1 MSTIYYPSRNRVYR
15 PKVSRGEQ
23 VLLAIAGGLLLFVL
37 SAAAIYTGFQIWY
50 AGRIYPGVS
59 VAGVDLGGLSVDEAE
74 ATLAQK
80 INYPHAG
87 RVVLRDGDR
96 MWVASPAELGLYFNP
111 KASAEVAFSAG
122 RTGAPGERLHDQANG
137 LTAGV
142 ELPPT
147 VIFDQRAAYDY
158 LARVAKEIDRP
169 TVDASL
175 SLNGTEVIVTPG
187 QVGRE
192 VDVTTS
198 LQAVSAQVQSL
209 RDGVV
214 DLLIKETAPII
225 LDANAEAD
233 VARQILSGPLTLRIP
248 ADDPDQPGPW
258 ILQPGD
264 LASMLSI
271 DKVETPDGLRY
282 QVRLATDK
290 LITFLGG
297 IAPNMIRVPQ
307 NARFIFNDETR
318 QLDIMQNSVIGRVLD
333 VEKSFN
339 LIQEQLRAGEH
350 EITLIMDYSNPQITD
365 DMTGEQLGITEL
377 VSSHTSYFRGS
388 SGERVQNIAAAASKF
403 HGVLVPPGATF
414 SMSDT
419 IGEITL
425 DNGFAEALIIVGG
438 QTIKGV
444 GGGVC
449 QVSTTLFRT
458 AFLGGFPIV
467 ERYAHAYRVGYYEQN
482 ASGRDARLAGLDATV
497 YVPIVDF
504 KFVNDTPYWLLM
516 ETYINGYSLTWK
528 FYSTSDGRTVEY
540 DTTGPVN
547 TVPPP
552 DPVYRENPDLATGVI
567 RQVDWAA
574 EGADV
579 TVTRRVY
586 RNGELYFSDNVYTH
600 YQAWADVYEYGP
612 GTELP
617 DQEETPPPG

>member
-1 MSTIYYPSRNRVYR
+1 MSTIYYPSRNRIYR
-15 PKVSRGEQ
+15 PKISRGEQ

-37 SAAAIYTGFQIWY
+37 SAVAIYTGFQVWY

-59 VAGVDLGGLSVDEAE
+59 VAGVDLSGLSADEAE
-74 ATLAQK
+74 ATLAQQ

-87 RVVLRDGDR
+87 RIVLRDGDR
-96 MWVASPAELGLYFNP
+96 MWVVSPAELGLYFNP
-111 KASAEVAFSAG
+111 KASAEAALRAG
-122 RTGAPGERLHDQANG
+122 RDGTPGERLHAQANG
-137 LTAGV
+137 LTSGV
-142 ELPPT
+142 DLPPT
-147 VIFDQRAAYDY
+147 IIIDQRAAYDT
-158 LARVAKEIDRP
+158 LARLAKEIDRP

-192 VDVTTS
+192 VDLITS
-198 LQAVSAQVQSL
+198 LQAVSAQAQSMS
-209 RDGVV
+209 DGVV
-214 DLLIKETAPII
+214 DLLIKETTPII

-233 VARQILSGPLTLRIP
+233 VARQILSGPLTLNIP
-248 ADDPDQPGPW
+248 ADDPDQSGPW
-258 ILQPGD
+258 ILQPSD
-264 LASMLSI
+264 LASMLAI
-271 DKVETPDGLRY
+271 DKVETPDGQRY
-282 QVRLATDK
+282 EVRLATDK

-297 IAPNMIRVPQ
+297 VAPNMIRTPQ
-307 NARFIFNDETR
+307 NAGFIFNDDTH
-318 QLDIMQNSVIGRVLD
+318 QLDVVRQSVIGRVLD

-339 LIQEQLRAGEH
+339 LIQEKIRAGEH
-350 EITLIMDYSNPQITD
+350 EVTLVMDYSNPQITD

-377 VSSHTSYFRGS
+377 VSSHTSFFRGS
-388 SGERVQNIAAAASKF
+388 SSDRVHNIAAAAAKF

-419 IGEITL
+419 IGDITL
-425 DNGFAEALIIVGG
+425 DNGYAEALIIVGG

-482 ASGRDARLAGLDATV
+482 ASGRDVRLAGLDASV

-504 KFVNDTPYWLLM
+504 KFTNDTPYWLLM
-516 ETYINGYSLTWK
+516 ETYMNGYSLTWK

-540 DTTGPVN
+540 TSTGPVN
-547 TVPPP
+547 TVAPP
-552 DPVYRENPDLATGVI
+552 DPIYRENPDLGNGVI

-579 TVTRRVY
+579 TVSRTVY
-586 RNGELYFSDNVYTH
+586 RNGEVYFSDTVFTH
-600 YQAWADVYEYGP
+600 YEAWADAYEYGP
-612 GTELP
+612 GTQLP
-617 DQEETPPPG
+617 GQEEEPPPG

>member
-15 PKVSRGEQ
+15 PKISRGEQ

-37 SAAAIYTGFQIWY
+37 SAAAIYTGFQVWY

-59 VAGVDLGGLSVDEAE
+59 VAGVDLSGLSADEAE
-74 ATLAQK
+74 ATLAQQ
-80 INYPHAG
+80 IAYPHAG
-87 RVVLRDGDR
+87 RIVLRDGDR
-96 MWVASPAELGLYFNP
+96 MWVVSPAEVGLYFNP
-111 KASAEVAFSAG
+111 KASAEAALRAG
-122 RTGAPGERLHDQANG
+122 RDGTPGERLHAQANG
-137 LTAGV
+137 LTSGV
-142 ELPPT
+142 DLPPT
-147 VIFDQRAAYDY
+147 IILDQRAAYEA

-192 VDVTTS
+192 VDLITS
-198 LQAVSAQVQSL
+198 VQAVSAQAQSL
-209 RDGVV
+209 SDGVV
-214 DLLIKETAPII
+214 DLLIKETSPII

-233 VARQILSGPLTLRIP
+233 VARQILSGPLTLNIP
-248 ADDPDQPGPW
+248 ADDPNQPGPW
-258 ILQPGD
+258 ILQPND
-264 LASMLSI
+264 LASMLAI
-271 DKVETPDGLRY
+271 DRVETPDGLRY

-307 NARFIFNDETR
+307 NAGFIFNDDTH
-318 QLDIMQNSVIGRVLD
+318 QLDVVSRSVIGRVLD

-339 LIQEQLRAGEH
+339 LIQEKVRAGEH
-350 EITLIMDYSNPQITD
+350 EVTLVMDYSNPQITD

-388 SGERVQNIAAAASKF
+388 SSERVQNISAAASKF

-419 IGEITL
+419 IGDITL

-504 KFVNDTPYWLLM
+504 KFTNDTPYWLLM
-516 ETYINGYSLTWK
+516 ETYVNGYSLTWK

-540 DTTGPVN
+540 TSTGPVN

-552 DPVYRENPDLATGVI
+552 DPIYRENPDLANGVI

-579 TVTRRVY
+579 TVSRTVY
-586 RNGELYFSDNVYTH
+586 RNGEVYFSDTVYTH
-600 YQAWADVYEYGP
+600 YQAWADAYEYGP
-612 GTELP
+612 GTQLP
-617 DQEETPPPG
+617 SREEDPPPG